1 MDYRLSLVV
10 VQKLLGFVKAL
21 ELFIFTKA
29 SLFVNHLVIKLV
41 DFKAIEEFMKLF
53 MVALAVLIRG
63 LKVVILAKHQF
74 FYHLFMVMVVR

>member
-21 ELFIFTKA
+21 KLVIFTKA
-29 SLFVNHLVIKLV
+29 ILSVNHLVIKLV
-41 DFKAIEEFMKLF
+41 DFKAIEEFMNL
-53 MVALAVLIRG
+53 VALAIFIRG

-74 FYHLFMVMVVR
+74 FYHLFMVMAIR